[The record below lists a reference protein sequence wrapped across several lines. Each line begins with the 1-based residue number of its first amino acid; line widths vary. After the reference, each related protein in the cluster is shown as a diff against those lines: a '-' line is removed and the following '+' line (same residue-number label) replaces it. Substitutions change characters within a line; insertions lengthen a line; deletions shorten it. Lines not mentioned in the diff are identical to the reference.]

1 LRRALACLV
10 LLLLVAGCGGGD
22 DGSQPAAATATPTPT
37 PSAARGEQLPER
49 PQVDLAGADLPA
61 FRAGRAA
68 APEAVDGPASVV
80 GTIRDPQRLRGRAG
94 VHCRGYELTVDRR
107 GRARVERAADGR
119 SVVTFRARIDAASP
133 PGRPLPLV
141 LVCGPGEG
149 TGVVLGATV
158 GARALTYV
166 RDDGPLEGRQAGLV
180 ARSRADQRR
189 FAALQL
195 YLAE

>member
-1 LRRALACLV
+1 
-10 LLLLVAGCGGGD
+10 
-22 DGSQPAAATATPTPT
+22 
-37 PSAARGEQLPER
+37 
-49 PQVDLAGADLPA
+49 
-61 FRAGRAA
+61 
-68 APEAVDGPASVV
+68 
-80 GTIRDPQRLRGRAG
+80 
-94 VHCRGYELTVDRR
+94 
-107 GRARVERAADGR
+107 
-119 SVVTFRARIDAASP
+119 
-133 PGRPLPLV
+133 V